1 MRKTSIRS
9 VLRPKSGV
17 SARSPS
23 TPRQSLGSEN
33 VAPPQVEP
41 KVLHKDAPV
50 KVSVPSVRTASA
62 PVPSP
67 KKAVLKF
74 GPCSARAAAQ
84 ENNASVPSVPS
95 VPQMQANVKRAQP
108 AQKTAPK
115 VIAQKT
121 ETVPMKRVAPKMGAA
136 PAVVE
141 VAIPAVPDW
150 MMADDVL
157 ETAPLSKVDGPTR
170 WYSRPKRLAA
180 KVITDVVCVHP
191 VLFEEVDEMERASQ
205 DAAGSRVKSLVRSA
219 GAVNPVKQFRF
230 NEVVDVVHLPASEY
244 WRKSRESVP
253 DCRYTRKDWHDHLY
267 PISAMADAPPEDVL
281 EYMALEARI
290 SEALRN
296 GAGNY
301 EHFTSKLGQCREES
315 IAHFYSFRRFLL
327 EVLHVQS
334 DLCDA
339 ATALLPHYPD
349 SYMHLSLP
357 SWLPASSPRGRRA
370 ANVHQVASSANGRH
384 AANVHQ
390 VTSSASGRRAADVR
404 QVTSSASGRASDV
417 RQVTSSASGRRAADV
432 RQVTSVAVLQMSVK

>member
-1 MRKTSIRS
+1 MRKSSIRS
-9 VLRPKSGV
+9 VLRTNSGV
-17 SARSPS
+17 SARSLS
-23 TPRQSLGSEN
+23 TPRQVLGSEN
-33 VAPPQVEP
+33 VAPLQVEP
-41 KVLHKDAPV
+41 KVPGHSHKDAAE
-50 KVSVPSVRTASA
+50 KVSVPSGTASDPAPSSKKSVLKSSAQENTASA
-62 PVPSP
+62 TP
-67 KKAVLKF
+67 
-74 GPCSARAAAQ
+74 Q
-84 ENNASVPSVPS
+84 EPAH
-95 VPQMQANVKRAQP
+95 QP
-108 AQKTAPK
+108 AAKD
-115 VIAQKT
+115 IAQKK
-121 ETVPMKRVAPKMGAA
+121 EPVPMKQVAPEMGAA
-136 PAVVE
+136 PVVE